1 MGPLIAKLL
10 AASCVALPLAAAAQ
24 DWMPTKPIRM
34 IVPVVG
40 GTVDALGRLVQPK
53 LQEAWG
59 QSVVVETR
67 AGAGGNIGADFVAK
81 APGDG
86 HTVLVAFTAP
96 ITVNPALYGNLT
108 YDPLKDLAP
117 IMLVVSAP
125 QYLVVNPAVAA
136 ETVADLVAL
145 ARANPGKLNY
155 GSIAVGGASHLTMEM
170 LKAAAGIDLI
180 HIPYKGPAPTITDLL
195 GGQIQASFLIAG
207 NVLPHLKTGKMKALA
222 STGRTRFASTPNIPT
237 MIESGFADFE
247 AVGWI
252 GFMAPG
258 TTPRPVVDRW
268 NRELARIVVLPDV
281 RSRLLAMEFEILA
294 SSPERFAEYIR
305 WETPRWGKVVRD
317 TGAKAQ

>member
-1 MGPLIAKLL
+1 MRPLFAKLL
-10 AASCVALPLAAAAQ
+10 ATAFAALPVAAAAQ
-24 DWMPTKPIRM
+24 DWTPTKPIRI

-40 GTVDALGRLVQPK
+40 GTVDALARLVQPK
-53 LQEAWG
+53 LQEAWS
-59 QSVVVETR
+59 QSVVVETK
-67 AGAGGNIGADFVAK
+67 AGSGGNIGADFVAK

-86 HTVLVAFTAP
+86 HTILVAFTAP
-96 ITVNPALYGNLT
+96 ITVNPALYGNLP

-117 IMLVVSAP
+117 IALAVTAP
-125 QYLVVNPAVAA
+125 QYLVVNPGIAA
-136 ETVADLVAL
+136 ETVAEFIAL
-145 ARANPGKLNY
+145 AKASPGKLNY
-155 GSIAVGGASHLTMEM
+155 GSIAIGGASHLTMEM
-170 LKAAAGIDLI
+170 FKAAAGIDLI

-207 NVLPHLKTGKMKALA
+207 NALPHLKTGKMRALA
-222 STGRTRFASTPNIPT
+222 STGRTRFASTPNVPT

-258 TTPRPVVDRW
+258 TTPRQIVDRW
-268 NRELARIVVLPDV
+268 NRELLRIIALPDV
-281 RSRLLAMEFEILA
+281 RSRLQAMEFEILG
-294 SSPERFAEYIR
+294 STPEKFAEYIR